1 MFIPN
6 SRIIS
11 RLADCRIDGRVDE
24 RFENEL
30 GKENNKFD
38 YYDDVYNQRERM
50 QEVVSDIMETDTSLT
65 SVDKYGSQAE
75 YDRAMAENLGTDNY
89 SMSNKERYTRSHYIT
104 KPTVYNGSG
113 EVSNLS
119 NRKVRRNNNLGYYI
133 DEMSRRQEHDKQ
145 QLNNNIQQQRK
156 PQYEDIEDNY
166 QYEENIKPIL
176 VKKQP
181 IKQQRKPQYENI
193 DNDQYSKHI
202 IKPSYKQRPI
212 KQQYED
218 IDENIDEISEYE
230 DMDNEQYNDQYRESF
245 APIKRFKN
253 MFNKS
258 YICINKNTL
267 VIAVVVIII
276 ALLLVYSY
284 CVNKKLNKLQNQ
296 QSDISN
302 KMNNMKI
309 IPLSNILGGN
319 GVQQNNNNNINQN
332 NNNDNNNINNGI
344 MYLRSPDPP
353 LKPLNNS
360 NNIYNDII

>member
-145 QLNNNIQQQRK
+145 QLNYKIQQQRK
-156 PQYEDIEDNY
+156 PQYQDIEDNY
-166 QYEENIKPIL
+166 QYEEDIKPIL
-176 VKKQP
+176 VKKQS
-181 IKQQRKPQYENI
+181 IKQQRKPQYEDI

-202 IKPSYKQRPI
+202 IKPSYKQKPI
-212 KQQYED
+212 KQQ
-218 IDENIDEISEYE
+218 
-230 DMDNEQYNDQYRESF
+230 R
-245 APIKRFKN
+245 
-253 MFNKS
+253 
-258 YICINKNTL
+258 
-267 VIAVVVIII
+267 
-276 ALLLVYSY
+276 
-284 CVNKKLNKLQNQ
+284 KLQV
-296 QSDISN
+296 
-302 KMNNMKI
+302 
-309 IPLSNILGGN
+309 IL
-319 GVQQNNNNNINQN
+319 IT
-332 NNNDNNNINNGI
+332 
-344 MYLRSPDPP
+344 
-353 LKPLNNS
+353 
-360 NNIYNDII
+360 